1 MNNPKVS
8 IIIPTYNRL
17 HFLRQTLESVEI
29 QTYKNWECI
38 VVDDGSNDQT
48 SVLLHEFNKRDH
60 RFLYYNRPINR
71 PKGANACRNYGLE
84 LSKGEFINWFDDDDL
99 MTENFIDCK
108 LKAVRKTNFDFVFS
122 KTINFNENGYEYFM
136 FDNDNKEKLVT
147 EEHFVFGSVSWSTPD
162 FFGKKSSLK
171 GIVFNEILK
180 SGQEY
185 NFFVKVLAANKKGV
199 YLDEVL
205 TKRRIHNDSVQELQ
219 KKDKTKYRFNKY
231 QVYLIT
237 FNEIYGS
244 ANKRVLDHLL
254 DMAMS
259 KAFDIL
265 VHKEV
270 LSNFWLLLKSVLKQ
284 KGASKTIIFFISL
297 ICAFFFKK
305 GYKIMNYCRR

>member
-1 MNNPKVS
+1 M
-8 IIIPTYNRL
+8 
-17 HFLRQTLESVEI
+17 
-29 QTYKNWECI
+29 
-38 VVDDGSNDQT
+38 
-48 SVLLHEFNKRDH
+48 
-60 RFLYYNRPINR
+60 
-71 PKGANACRNYGLE
+71 
-84 LSKGEFINWFDDDDL
+84 
-99 MTENFIDCK
+99 
-108 LKAVRKTNFDFVFS
+108 
-122 KTINFNENGYEYFM
+122 
-136 FDNDNKEKLVT
+136 
-147 EEHFVFGSVSWSTPD
+147 
-162 FFGKKSSLK
+162 
-171 GIVFNEILK
+171 K

-185 NFFVKVLAANKKGV
+185 NFFVKVLVANKKGV

-237 FNEIYGS
+237 FNEIYGN

-259 KAFDIL
+259 KAFDIVL
-265 VHKEV
+265 HKEV